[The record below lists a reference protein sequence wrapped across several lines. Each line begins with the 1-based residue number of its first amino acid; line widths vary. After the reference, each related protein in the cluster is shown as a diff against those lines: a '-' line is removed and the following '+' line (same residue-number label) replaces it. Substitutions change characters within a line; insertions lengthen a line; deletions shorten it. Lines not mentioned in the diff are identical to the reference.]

1 MRHQTGSDFAA
12 RGFLQEPGTY
22 HFCVIDCTEE
32 VIDAKGAI
40 VDNAAFRA
48 SLEVLAGTSPGQEKK
63 TCDMLFFHPKPSD
76 KNEGAFARKKIDR
89 FLLAV
94 GLIEENARDQGVDI
108 DMTTAIGRQ
117 FVAKMEQDEKNPK
130 YLRLSF
136 ADIFHVDDEAV
147 KAIPKCGAMLR
158 QIPVRLRRVGSTQS
172 KPAPAKS
179 GAMPSKPIPATPQR
193 NTTSAEPI
201 DPWDGG
207 V

>member
-1 MRHQTGSDFAA
+1 MRHQTGNDFATG
-12 RGFLQEPGTY
+12 GFLQEPGTY

-32 VIDAKGAI
+32 VIDAKGSI

-94 GLIEENARDQGVDI
+94 GLIEENAKGQGVDI

-147 KAIPKCGAMLR
+147 KAIPKCEAMLR
-158 QIPVRLRRVGSTQS
+158 QIPARLRKIGAAQNKPVQAKNGTASS
-172 KPAPAKS
+172 KPAA
-179 GAMPSKPIPATPQR
+179 AATQ
-193 NTTSAEPI
+193 PI

-207 V
+207 L